1 MTRRLAPLRRAR
13 PLPKRARLGLKP
25 MFGTAIREI
34 LAEEEEVQLHLEAL
48 DSLLHRYSKRGSES
62 LEERIKR
69 AHANGE
75 WLQFSLEECSGLQEQ
90 EKLHLQSLF
99 ETLHHELKRTRRKL
113 TSLKQAKKRAR
124 KILAEEASRKQHW

>member
-1 MTRRLAPLRRAR
+1 
-13 PLPKRARLGLKP
+13 

-34 LAEEEEVQLHLEAL
+34 LAEEEEVQLQLEAL
-48 DSLLHRYSKRGSES
+48 DSLIQRYSTRGSES

-75 WLQFSLEECSGLQEQ
+75 WLQLSLEECSGLQEQ

-113 TSLKQAKKRAR
+113 TSLKHAKKQAR
-124 KILAEEASRKQHW
+124 KILAKESSRNKLRQGQCVRDLT